1 MSTTAELCAYD
12 LNTANG
18 LASHFATSR
27 NKTGEIMLT
36 AKQAAWLVRVAQ
48 QCDQYHFSKA
58 DGFYITPAGD
68 REGAWYFMVL
78 RNGAGVLHILTD
90 RQIRDQLENGV
101 KPGTRPWGT

>member
-1 MSTTAELCAYD
+1 MTTTAELCAYN

-36 AKQAAWLVRVAQ
+36 AKQAAWLIRVAQ
-48 QCDQYHFSKA
+48 NCDQYHFSKA
-58 DGFYITPAGD
+58 DGEYITPAGD

-78 RNGAGVLHILTD
+78 KNGAGVLHILTD
-90 RQIRDQLENGV
+90 GQIANDLERRGL
-101 KPGTRPWGT
+101 GHRPWGV